1 MCATLKTNAKTM
13 IWCYTGD
20 DRVID
25 NGGIIA
31 VRPGLIVLAERLR
44 TLVILKVSVKA
55 TFF

>member
-1 MCATLKTNAKTM
+1 MCATLKTNAKTV
-13 IWCYTGD
+13 ILCYTGD

-31 VRPGLIVLAERLR
+31 VRVGLIVLAERLR
-44 TLVILKVSVKA
+44 TLVLLKVSVKA